1 MPFESNERGAI
12 STVRAGPQQLP
23 VVLHLVQRL
32 LMELADDPAEFDGW
46 DPVEVRPALEAAGDR
61 FAAFLAQTP
70 AGDVV
75 GVATL
80 TEAIAAYAHG
90 RYGIISELY
99 VVPSHRSHG
108 VGRLLLDAVKRFGQE
123 RGWRRVDVTAPPEAR
138 WERTVDFYRQNG
150 FVFTGPKLRFQ
161 LSE

>member
-1 MPFESNERGAI
+1 MDGE
-12 STVRAGPQQLP
+12 TLTVVRATPEQLP
-23 VVLHLVQRL
+23 LVLRLVQRL
-32 LMELADDPAEFDGW
+32 LMELSDDPAEFDGW
-46 DPVEVRPALEAAGDR
+46 DPAKVRPALEAAGDR
-61 FAAFLAQTP
+61 FAALLAQT
-70 AGDVV
+70 AEGQVV

-80 TEAIAAYAHG
+80 TEGVAAYAHG

-108 VGRLLLDAVKRFGQE
+108 VGQMLLHAVKAYGRE

-138 WERTVDFYRQNG
+138 WERTVEFYRRNG
-150 FVFTGPKLRFQ
+150 FVFTGPKLRCQ

>member
-1 MPFESNERGAI
+1 VSLEV
-12 STVRAGPQQLP
+12 TVVRATHEQLP
-23 VVLHLVQRL
+23 VVLRLVQRL

-46 DPVEVRPALEAAGDR
+46 DPAKVRPALEGAGDR
-61 FAAFLAQTP
+61 FAALLARMP
-70 AGDVV
+70 GGEVV

-80 TEAIAAYAHG
+80 TEAVAAYAHG

-99 VVPSHRSHG
+99 VVPSHRCHG
-108 VGRLLLDAVKRFGQE
+108 VGRVLLEAVKDYGRE

-138 WERTVDFYRQNG
+138 WERTVDFYRRNG